1 MVSIKVIHFSK
12 QLANI
17 FTTSIISTV
26 QVRQSGRKDL
36 FQILLKYMEKLTLT
50 S

>member
-1 MVSIKVIHFSK
+1 MVSIKIRYTSN
-12 QLANI
+12 QLTNI
-17 FTTSIISTV
+17 FTTSIISTA

-36 FQILLKYMEKLTLT
+36 FQLLLKYMEKLTLT